1 MADLKSEIVAGH
13 QASRVLNDDAFKAAV
28 KLVEAELFEEWRA
41 ADTAE
46 AREDIHAAFRGLE
59 RVLRRLHAT
68 VDSGKVA
75 AALAERRF

>member
-1 MADLKSEIVAGH
+1 M
-13 QASRVLNDDAFKAAV
+13 

-41 ADTAE
+41 AETAE

>member
-1 MADLKSEIVAGH
+1 LADLRAEIAAGH

-28 KLVEAELFEEWRA
+28 RLVEAELFEEWRA
-41 ADTAE
+41 AETAE
-46 AREDIHAAFRGLE
+46 GREEIHAAFRGLE

-75 AALAERRF
+75 AAQAERRF